1 MYYMQM
7 CVCVCVCVVYVI
19 LHRNRC
25 AGVAIFFVSQP
36 RRTLPPLPPLP
47 SNSVPGVHWPICIY
61 IYVYICTH
69 TTNTTIAHTPNDE
82 S

>member
-1 MYYMQM
+1 MQM

-19 LHRNRC
+19 LHRNFC

-61 IYVYICTH
+61 ICIYMYTHNKHNHCTH
-69 TTNTTIAHTPNDE
+69 TE
-82 S
+82 